1 LNDYIIMIIKEFN
14 KNTYVII
21 DKNNYVNIK
30 NYYINLLNIKFN
42 KKQHSIN
49 IINEIN
55 SKLIQIKH

>member
-1 LNDYIIMIIKEFN
+1 MIIKEFN

-30 NYYINLLNIKFN
+30 NYYIHLLNVKFN

-55 SKLIQIKH
+55 SKLLQIKR

>member
-1 LNDYIIMIIKEFN
+1 MIIKEFN

-49 IINEIN
+49 IINEIK
-55 SKLIQIKH
+55 SKLIQIKQ

>member
-1 LNDYIIMIIKEFN
+1 MIVKEFN

-30 NYYINLLNIKFN
+30 NYYVHLLNIKFN
-42 KKQHSIN
+42 KKQHSNN

-55 SKLIQIKH
+55 SKLLQIKKLNL

>member
-1 LNDYIIMIIKEFN
+1 MIIKEFN

-30 NYYINLLNIKFN
+30 NYYIHLLATKFN

-49 IINEIN
+49 ILNEIN
-55 SKLIQIKH
+55 SKLIQIKKLNL